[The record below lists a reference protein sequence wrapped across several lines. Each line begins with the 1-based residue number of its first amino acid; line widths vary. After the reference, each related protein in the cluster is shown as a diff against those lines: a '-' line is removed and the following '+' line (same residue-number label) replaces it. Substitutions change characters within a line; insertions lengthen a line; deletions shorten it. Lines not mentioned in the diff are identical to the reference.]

1 MTREIIFGVCDKTD
15 KCNSYFGFFKHE
27 DDAKKEIRI
36 QAERMKDELGMMDL
50 VIKDD
55 RTVIL
60 RDDRVEEIVLVIHRY
75 VVR

>member
-36 QAERMKDELGMMDL
+36 QTERMKDELGMMDL

-55 RTVIL
+55 RAVIL

>member
-27 DDAKKEIRI
+27 DEAKKEIRI

-50 VIKDD
+50 VVKDD
-55 RTVIL
+55 RAVIL

-75 VVR
+75 VLR

>member
-50 VIKDD
+50 VVRDD
-55 RTVIL
+55 RAVIL

-75 VVR
+75 VLR

>member
-27 DDAKKEIRI
+27 DEAKKEIRI

-50 VIKDD
+50 VVRDD
-55 RTVIL
+55 RAVIL

-75 VVR
+75 VLR

>member
-36 QAERMKDELGMMDL
+36 QAERMKDDLGMMDL
-50 VIKDD
+50 VVKDD
-55 RTVIL
+55 RAVIL

>member
-50 VIKDD
+50 VVKDD
-55 RTVIL
+55 RAVIL

-75 VVR
+75 VLG

>member
-50 VIKDD
+50 VVKDD
-55 RTVIL
+55 RAVIL

-75 VVR
+75 VLR